1 MHIFYVKFSTYLF
14 FGVVKQQYRIDW
26 TQIILLQ
33 NNSILSKV
41 SKFFTIDGGLIKV
54 TNFCSWEVLNLTSA
68 LAHKL
73 EFLNMHRTIVLRNIF
88 NRFLQSS
95 RKGYNI
101 RFWKKGLEKKIF
113 KTTSASNSTKREVT
127 PSYWAIVSPSF
138 KTDCHPKRSSK
149 ASNLFPFW
157 IRRPPSP
164 ASLGLPVTEPSMF
177 NLSNQVQVSLI

>member
-1 MHIFYVKFSTYLF
+1 MGTKTYGREKYHSTNDYCINVKICYLHFFLENLHIFYVKFSTYLF

-101 RFWKKGLEKKIF
+101 RFWKKGLEKKYL
-113 KTTSASNSTKREVT
+113 KQ
-127 PSYWAIVSPSF
+127 
-138 KTDCHPKRSSK
+138 H
-149 ASNLFPFW
+149 LH
-157 IRRPPSP
+157 
-164 ASLGLPVTEPSMF
+164 
-177 NLSNQVQVSLI
+177 LILQKER